1 MSDCGD
7 EEEKRPVS
15 QGPIDLSAPI
25 QAYDPLPPDEVLD
38 SPVSHEAGSSHRPS
52 PPMRLKRRKTKWHRA
67 VSDLLWKQF
76 RPPPGE
82 LSDAQCE
89 QLASEL
95 TSNPFYK
102 QLDLSRNSLKESGAE
117 LICAAL
123 ESPGCRLETLRLSDC
138 VLSERCYASLVS
150 ALESRQSSLREL
162 DLSGNKHL
170 KDSGL
175 KLLSAGLKHPFCRLK
190 TLRLVCC
197 ELTESS
203 YASLLSVLENN
214 FRLRELDLSGN
225 CLQDSGVT
233 KLCAGLRRPFRFLA
247 TLRISCCSLSEN
259 SCSSLASALKSNS
272 CRLEELDLSLNQ
284 LRDSGIKALSV
295 GLESRGCRLKTLRL
309 ISCEFSDEGCAS
321 LVSALKSTASNLTEL
336 DLSGNQLHHQGMTL
350 LTEYVKSSHCKLQT
364 LRVDRGQNLITAD
377 ISTTHA
383 ATDLSE
389 EAEEKEVVEGVSR
402 SSGHHSA
409 GISDRSSGGGLY
421 TNMLLQP
428 VSRVRTPI
436 FSYGVS
442 RSSGHDSAGISDRS
456 SGGGLYTNML
466 LQPVS
471 RVRTPIFSYGVSRS
485 SGHDSAGISD
495 RSSGGGLYTEGIL
508 QHFGGSP
515 SYLAGRPKR
524 VESFLPDDKIYELSG
539 HYDSHA
545 KPKIPTHLFSTL
557 ASGTPGK
564 TRYPNAA
571 KTKLESSED
580 KSEVMKGVSRSSGHH
595 SAGISDRS
603 SGGGLY
609 TNMLLQPVSRVG
621 SPTFSYGVSRSSG
634 HHSAGISDRSSGGGL
649 YTEGIL
655 QHFGG
660 SPSYLAGRPKRELSG
675 HYDSHAKPKIP
686 THLFSTLASGTP
698 GKTRYPNAA
707 KTKLESSEDK
717 SEVMKG
723 VSRSSGHHSAGI
735 SDRSSG
741 ADWFRGILQHFGGSP
756 SYLAGRPKRVES
768 FLPDDKIYELSGHYD
783 SHAKPKIP
791 TLFSTLASG
800 TPGKTRY
807 PNAAKMKLES
817 SEDKSEVMKGPSH
830 FTPEVLNEGGN
841 ISYRFWGPCP
851 GVFLCDMTK
860 LAFTM
865 TGAGKLTYKVV
876 RWDEELLRSAGKT
889 AAGLLFDIK
898 CSEDAVSQLHFPHC
912 ETQLASLSEALSVV
926 HISDDGMSILKP
938 REITDTHVIV
948 DIPHLSAFGLV
959 WDIIKRF
966 LNIGKPIR
974 GQVLLFRQPT
984 YKRQSR
990 KLNVFLLPDNV
1001 PVQEV
1006 KGQLDEAEYIVAPSF
1021 CHLIRGQTYSLD
1033 CPEAY
1038 IVPPFA
1044 VFDFNYGPNYHP
1056 TFEIRLTASEQ
1067 LAIVKVRDQ
1076 EKKHVW
1082 EYPVELTDSKPASS
1096 SASQPPASEPASPPG
1111 PVEEGGCDPSGRNLP
1126 SRGEDEEELFSAR
1139 AEFIARVSISVLKDL
1154 MDQLLQKRVINER
1167 EKESIPALPRADK
1180 AEGLIDMVLRKGN
1193 PACRLLIDTFCE
1205 VDPYLSAQLELN

>member
-421 TNMLLQP
+421 T
-428 VSRVRTPI
+428 
-436 FSYGVS
+436 
-442 RSSGHDSAGISDRS
+442 
-456 SGGGLYTNML
+456 
-466 LQPVS
+466 
-471 RVRTPIFSYGVSRS
+471 
-485 SGHDSAGISD
+485 
-495 RSSGGGLYTEGIL
+495 GIL

-524 VESFLPDDKIYELSG
+524 ELSG

-660 SPSYLAGRPKRELSG
+660 SPSYLAGRPKRVESFLPDDKIYELSG

>member
-421 TNMLLQP
+421 T
-428 VSRVRTPI
+428 
-436 FSYGVS
+436 
-442 RSSGHDSAGISDRS
+442 
-456 SGGGLYTNML
+456 
-466 LQPVS
+466 
-471 RVRTPIFSYGVSRS
+471 
-485 SGHDSAGISD
+485 
-495 RSSGGGLYTEGIL
+495 EGIL

-524 VESFLPDDKIYELSG
+524 ELSG

-660 SPSYLAGRPKRELSG
+660 SPSYLAGRPKRVESFLPDDKIYELSG